1 MLILVRSVYICNTGS
16 QDVNLNRGV
25 NALQHVQSIKT
36 PNVLLLKR
44 FGVLLLSQNMKMFR
58 LKDLNASEIQ
68 MLRTE
73 RSECFCN
80 KANHADVYDEDL
92 YKFSMQWQL

>member
-1 MLILVRSVYICNTGS
+1 MLILVKSVYICNTGS

-25 NALQHVQSIKT
+25 QPLQAL
-36 PNVLLLKR
+36 NVLLLKR

-58 LKDLNASEIQ
+58 LKNLNASDIQ
-68 MLRTE
+68 MLRKE

-80 KANHADVYDEDL
+80 KANHADVYD
-92 YKFSMQWQL
+92 